1 MHFIGFCFII
11 ESSQFLKLHG
21 IRSVGNSFTS
31 WRTKVLNFDETQF
44 VSFFISWIVL
54 WCQPNLGPP
63 QFFSYVFL
71 HKFYINLA
79 IACSVC
85 IPFQVTDCVWGE
97 VREGIFLDMG
107 YSVVPVQPVEKTILS
122 LLNYLGTFVENQLT
136 DHKHMDWISNVLLHQ
151 SSCLSL
157 WENCTGLII
166 VAL

>member
-1 MHFIGFCFII
+1 MRFIGFCFIT
-11 ESSQFLKLHG
+11 ESSQFLKLHR
-21 IRSVGNSFTS
+21 ILSVGNSFIP
-31 WRTKVLNFDETQF
+31 WRAKVLNFDETQF

-63 QFFSYVFL
+63 QIFLL

-85 IPFQVTDCVWGE
+85 HPFQVNDCVWCE

-122 LLNYLGTFVENQLT
+122 LLNYLDTFVANQLT
-136 DHKHMDWISNVLLHQ
+136 DHKHMGLISHILIHPSL
-151 SSCLSL
+151 CLSL
-157 WENCTGLII
+157 WENCTDLLTG
-166 VAL
+166 AL